1 MALNPS
7 RIAGGQA
14 IDRNLRAG
22 QAKTLPQE
30 HLAQDA
36 AGKGRV
42 AEAVLSQVG
51 QWAQAG
57 LLEGRAA
64 TTHWRLSGYLRQRHP
79 SCRVDVNPMVLV
91 PERVIS
97 AGAALAQMDLML
109 HLVRERLGM
118 QVTDLTLRHL
128 LLDERPS
135 QADYMLWSQLHN
147 NDPTVQGLETLVEES
162 LPEVPPLGV
171 LADKLHVSSRTLA
184 RRVRRATGKSA
195 LDLVQA
201 VRLRRARHLLET
213 TDLPLGE
220 VAARV
225 GYGDATALRKLTLR
239 TLKVTPG
246 RLRGRRTG
254 PFGANS

>member
-22 QAKTLPQE
+22 QAKTLPQK

-42 AEAVLSQVG
+42 AEAVLSRVG

-64 TTHWRLSGYLRQRHP
+64 TTHWRLPGYLRQRHP
-79 SCRVDVNPMVLV
+79 GCRVDINPMERVQ
-91 PERVIS
+91 ERVIS
-97 AGAALAQMDLML
+97 AGAA
-109 HLVRERLGM
+109 
-118 QVTDLTLRHL
+118 
-128 LLDERPS
+128 
-135 QADYMLWSQLHN
+135 
-147 NDPTVQGLETLVEES
+147 
-162 LPEVPPLGV
+162 
-171 LADKLHVSSRTLA
+171 LA

-239 TLKVTPG
+239 PLKVTPG
-246 RLRGRRTG
+246 RLRGCRTS